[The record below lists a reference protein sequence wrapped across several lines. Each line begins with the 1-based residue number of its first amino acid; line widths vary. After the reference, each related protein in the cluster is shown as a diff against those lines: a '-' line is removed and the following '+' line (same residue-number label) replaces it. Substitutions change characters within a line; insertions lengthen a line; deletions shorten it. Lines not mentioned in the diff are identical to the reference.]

1 MSKFTFQE
9 LNDFTKTIE
18 DQDALTDNLLSGYG
32 FDLGKKVKEVDLSA
46 ISTSLQD
53 QIIDCL
59 QRINIVLESE
69 LYHRKISPNYISVN
83 FKNLMDKLLG
93 YNRACIEKI
102 NVSFIGSYPDAYKK
116 ALLLSLA
123 SLSVLYYGQS
133 SASTT
138 GSTRAMKAI
147 LISLGVIDS
156 DFNLRKSVTYN
167 IVARY
172 VCGPSVVEALSK
184 LYTASSEISTDP
196 IFKLF
201 YIKNSGAL
209 KRISEIEN
217 SPSVQEVMNF
227 CEMINI
233 GPALVCRRNP
243 IAISD
248 WDSFNKKAD
257 SLIMNTMFFTSDA
270 AGLILEELTEDTLQS
285 ICVSLATSSV
295 PHFSLI
301 IGRISRKVSESEQGS
316 PESIRDRAW
325 VNRLAEDVARILS
338 RVGFNFPNEYFKS
351 LDFFVKPSDI
361 EGFKEYMENLQV
373 TADARKKSISEA
385 TEQEPAP
392 APVELKAVVVKDDSD
407 SRIKSGRGLGG
418 YSSVAFG
425 RESKYDEKRRHDG
438 FREHTEESDKPVE
451 AMCNLK
457 KDLQTKMIIDYL
469 ELLCL
474 SKIDS
479 LNQLIPQETRV
490 IIGLSHFLQKL
501 NAGDY
506 LMDPNTRGFVRAL
519 VGFEKT
525 CTTQGITAAEKMI
538 THLKNSIRPYANDHS
553 LKLTVSLVT
562 GEG

>member
-46 ISTSLQD
+46 VSTLMHD
-53 QIIDCL
+53 HIVECL
-59 QRINIVLESE
+59 QKINNVLESE
-69 LYHRKISPNYISVN
+69 LDSYTASPGDITVN
-83 FKNLMDKLLG
+83 FKNLIEKLLG
-93 YNRACIEKI
+93 YNRACIKKI
-102 NVSFIGSYPDAYKK
+102 NISFIGSYPEAYKK

-123 SLSVLYYGQS
+123 SLSVLYYSQS
-133 SASTT
+133 SFSTT
-138 GSTRAMKAI
+138 GCTRAMKAI
-147 LISLGVIDS
+147 LISLGVIDQ
-156 DFNLRKSVTYN
+156 DFNLRKSVTN
-167 IVARY
+167 NVISRY
-172 VCGPSVVEALSK
+172 VCGPAVVETLSK
-184 LYTASSEISTDP
+184 LYTASSEVSNDP

-201 YIKNSGAL
+201 YIKNGDAL
-209 KRISEIEN
+209 NRISEIEN

-227 CEMINI
+227 CDMLNI
-233 GPALVCRRNP
+233 GPALNCRRNP

-248 WDSFNKKAD
+248 WNSFNKKVD
-257 SLIMNTMFFTSDA
+257 SLITDTMFFTTGA
-270 AGLILEELTEDTLQS
+270 ASLILEELTEDTLQS

-301 IGRISRKVSESEQGS
+301 IGNISRKVSASEQGT

-338 RVGFNFPNEYFKS
+338 RVGFNFHGEYFKS

-385 TEQEPAP
+385 AEQEPAP
-392 APVELKAVVVKDDSD
+392 APVALKTVVAKDDSD

-425 RESKYDEKRRHDG
+425 RENKYDEKRRHDG

-474 SKIDS
+474 NKIDS
-479 LNQLIPQETRV
+479 LNKLIPQETRV

-525 CTTQGITAAEKMI
+525 CTVQGIAAADKMI
-538 THLKNSIRPYANDHS
+538 ELLKNSIRPYANDHS
-553 LKLTVSLVT
+553 LKLTVSLVS

>member
-9 LNDFTKTIE
+9 LSDFTKTIE

-46 ISTSLQD
+46 ISSSLQD
-53 QIIDCL
+53 QIVDCL
-59 QRINIVLESE
+59 QRINVVLESE
-69 LYHRKISPNYISVN
+69 LDFRKTSPNDISIN
-83 FKNLMDKLLG
+83 FKNLIDKLLG

-123 SLSVLYYGQS
+123 SLSVLYYGQRS
-133 SASTT
+133 ISTT

-147 LISLGVIDS
+147 LISLGIIDS

-167 IVARY
+167 VAARY
-172 VCGPSVVEALSK
+172 ICGPSVVEALSK
-184 LYTASSEISTDP
+184 LYAASSEVSNDP

-201 YIKNSGAL
+201 YIKNGDAL
-209 KRISEIEN
+209 NRISEIEN

-227 CEMINI
+227 CDMLNI
-233 GPALVCRRNP
+233 GPALNCRRNP

-248 WDSFNKKAD
+248 WNSFNKKVD
-257 SLIMNTMFFTSDA
+257 SLITDTMFFTTDA
-270 AGLILEELTEDTLQS
+270 ASLILEELTEDTLQS

-301 IGRISRKVSESEQGS
+301 IGNISRKVSESEQGT

-338 RVGFNFPNEYFKS
+338 RVGFNFHGEYFKS

-373 TADARKKSISEA
+373 TADARKKSINEA
-385 TEQEPAP
+385 TKQEP
-392 APVELKAVVVKDDSD
+392 APVELKTVVVKDDSD

-425 RESKYDEKRRHDG
+425 RENKYDEKRRRDG

-525 CTTQGITAAEKMI
+525 CTIQGIKAADKMI
-538 THLKNSIRPYANDHS
+538 ELLKNSIRPYANDHS
-553 LKLTVSLVT
+553 LKLTESLVT

>member
-9 LNDFTKTIE
+9 LSDFTKTIE

-301 IGRISRKVSESEQGS
+301 IGNISRKVSASEQGT

-338 RVGFNFPNEYFKS
+338 RVGFNFHGEYFKS

-385 TEQEPAP
+385 AEQEPAP
-392 APVELKAVVVKDDSD
+392 APVALKTVVAKDDSD

-451 AMCNLK
+451 ATCNLK

-474 SKIDS
+474 NKIDS

-501 NAGDY
+501 NADDY

-553 LKLTVSLVT
+553 LKLTVSVVT

>member
-9 LNDFTKTIE
+9 LSDFTKTIE

-32 FDLGKKVKEVDLSA
+32 CDLGKKVKEVDLSA
-46 ISTSLQD
+46 VSTLMHD
-53 QIIDCL
+53 HIIECL
-59 QRINIVLESE
+59 QRINTVLESE
-69 LYHRKISPNYISVN
+69 LDSCTASPGDITVN
-83 FKNLMDKLLG
+83 FKNLIEKLLG
-93 YNRACIEKI
+93 YNRACIKKI
-102 NVSFIGSYPDAYKK
+102 NISFIGSYPEAYKK

-123 SLSVLYYGQS
+123 SLSVLYYSQS
-133 SASTT
+133 SFSTT
-138 GSTRAMKAI
+138 GCTRAMKAI
-147 LISLGVIDS
+147 LTSLGIIDS
-156 DFNLRKSVTYN
+156 DFNLRKSVTN
-167 IVARY
+167 NVISRY
-172 VCGPSVVEALSK
+172 VCGPAVVETLSK
-184 LYTASSEISTDP
+184 LYTASSEVSNDP

-201 YIKNSGAL
+201 YIKNGDAL
-209 KRISEIEN
+209 NRISEIEN

-227 CEMINI
+227 CDMINI
-233 GPALVCRRNP
+233 GPALNCRRNP

-248 WDSFNKKAD
+248 WNSFNKKVD
-257 SLIMNTMFFTSDA
+257 SLITDTMFFTTGA
-270 AGLILEELTEDTLQS
+270 ASLILEELTEDTLQS

-301 IGRISRKVSESEQGS
+301 IGNISRKVSASEQGT

-338 RVGFNFPNEYFKS
+338 RVGFNFHGEYFKS

-385 TEQEPAP
+385 AEQEPAP
-392 APVELKAVVVKDDSD
+392 APVALKTVVAKDDSD

-474 SKIDS
+474 NKIDS

-525 CTTQGITAAEKMI
+525 CTVQGIAAADKMI
-538 THLKNSIRPYANDHS
+538 ELLKNSIRPYANDHS
-553 LKLTVSLVT
+553 LKLTVSLVS

>member
-46 ISTSLQD
+46 ISTLMHD
-53 QIIDCL
+53 HIVECL
-59 QRINIVLESE
+59 QKINNVLESE
-69 LYHRKISPNYISVN
+69 LDSYTASPGDITVN
-83 FKNLMDKLLG
+83 FKNLIEKLLG
-93 YNRACIEKI
+93 YNRACIKKI
-102 NVSFIGSYPDAYKK
+102 NISFIGSYPEAYKK

-123 SLSVLYYGQS
+123 SLSVLYYSQS
-133 SASTT
+133 SFSTT
-138 GSTRAMKAI
+138 GCTRAMKAI
-147 LISLGVIDS
+147 LISLGVIDQ
-156 DFNLRKSVTYN
+156 DFNLRKSVTN
-167 IVARY
+167 NVISRY
-172 VCGPSVVEALSK
+172 VCGPAVVETLSK
-184 LYTASSEISTDP
+184 LYTASSEVSNDP

-201 YIKNSGAL
+201 YIKNGDAL
-209 KRISEIEN
+209 NRISEIEN

-227 CEMINI
+227 CDMLNI
-233 GPALVCRRNP
+233 GPALNCRRNP

-248 WDSFNKKAD
+248 WNSFNKKVD
-257 SLIMNTMFFTSDA
+257 SLITDTMFFTTGA
-270 AGLILEELTEDTLQS
+270 ASLILEELTEDTLQS

-301 IGRISRKVSESEQGS
+301 IGNISRKVSESEQGT

-338 RVGFNFPNEYFKS
+338 RVGFNFHGEYFKS

-385 TEQEPAP
+385 AEQEPAP
-392 APVELKAVVVKDDSD
+392 APVALKTVVAKDDSD

-425 RESKYDEKRRHDG
+425 RERFVDEKRRHDG

-474 SKIDS
+474 NKIDS

-490 IIGLSHFLQKL
+490 IIGLSHFLKKL
-501 NAGDY
+501 NASDY
-506 LMDPNTRGFVRAL
+506 QMDPNTRGFVRAL

-525 CTTQGITAAEKMI
+525 CTVQGIAAADKMI
-538 THLKNSIRPYANDHS
+538 ELLKNSIRPYANDHS
-553 LKLTVSLVT
+553 LKLTVSLVS

>member
-46 ISTSLQD
+46 ISTLMHD
-53 QIIDCL
+53 HIVECL
-59 QRINIVLESE
+59 QKINNVLESE
-69 LYHRKISPNYISVN
+69 LDSYTASPGDITVN
-83 FKNLMDKLLG
+83 FKNLIEKLLG
-93 YNRACIEKI
+93 YNRACIKKI
-102 NVSFIGSYPDAYKK
+102 NISFIGSYPEAYKK

-123 SLSVLYYGQS
+123 SLSVLYYSQS
-133 SASTT
+133 SFSTT
-138 GSTRAMKAI
+138 GCTRAMKAI
-147 LISLGVIDS
+147 LISLGVIDQ
-156 DFNLRKSVTYN
+156 DFNLRKSVTN
-167 IVARY
+167 NVISRY
-172 VCGPSVVEALSK
+172 VCGPAVVETLSK
-184 LYTASSEISTDP
+184 LYTASSEVSNDP

-201 YIKNSGAL
+201 YIKNGDAL
-209 KRISEIEN
+209 NRISEIEN

-227 CEMINI
+227 CDMLNI
-233 GPALVCRRNP
+233 GPALNCRRNP

-248 WDSFNKKAD
+248 WNSFNKKVD
-257 SLIMNTMFFTSDA
+257 SLITDTMFFTTGA
-270 AGLILEELTEDTLQS
+270 ASLILEELTEDTLQS

-301 IGRISRKVSESEQGS
+301 IGNISRKVSASEQGT

-338 RVGFNFPNEYFKS
+338 RVGFNFHGEYFKS

-385 TEQEPAP
+385 AEQEPAP
-392 APVELKAVVVKDDSD
+392 APVALKTVVAKDDSD

-425 RESKYDEKRRHDG
+425 RERFVDEKRRHDG
-438 FREHTEESDKPVE
+438 FRENTEESDKPVE

-525 CTTQGITAAEKMI
+525 CTIQGIKAADKMI
-538 THLKNSIRPYANDHS
+538 ELLKNSIRPYANDHS
-553 LKLTVSLVT
+553 LKLTVSLVS